1 MSDIHADLEKFA
13 RDFVE
18 HIKPK
23 CVGVA
28 IDSNVEGLGRLIGW
42 SERRQDVLQAR
53 GPDGIHPLVG
63 VVERKSDAFVW
74 RVYPRKGDGAKVTL
88 LPGRRS
94 RLSASEV
101 RAVIQVLEHL
111 HPGLEISATGQLEIA
126 LWRIA
131 PDTQWREFE
140 RVLDLVVSALTR
152 TIVLRQ

>member
-1 MSDIHADLEKFA
+1 LEKF
-13 RDFVE
+13 RHDFIVL
-18 HIKPK
+18 IKPK

-28 IDSNVEGLGRLIGW
+28 IDSNVEALGRLIGW
-42 SERRQDVLQAR
+42 SERRQDDLQAR
-53 GPDGIHPLVG
+53 GPDGRDPLVG
-63 VVERKSDAFVW
+63 VVERKSGVFVW

-88 LPGRRS
+88 LPRCRS
-94 RLSASEV
+94 RLSASEA
-101 RAVIQVLEHL
+101 RAVTQVLERL

-152 TIVLRQ
+152 TVMPRQWK